1 MNYLRQNNLAV
12 VFGKRIGV
20 VLQNNILLELAK
32 LPEMSEDVLQKL
44 EHERQYREALA
55 QTTKLSKTASEKRQ
69 KVESVRPVPRR
80 LSPR

>member
-32 LPEMSEDVLQKL
+32 LAEMSGDVQQKL
-44 EHERQYREALA
+44 ELERQYREALT

-69 KVESVRPVPRR
+69 KTESVRPVP
-80 LSPR
+80 